1 MYDLGNP
8 GSGLGQ
14 ANSVEGLN
22 SSMGFQSSHTN
33 TDINK
38 NKKNIKK
45 NLNRFASNKKKPH
58 TITKMNN
65 NELFPEIHN
74 NHNHS

>member
-38 NKKNIKK
+38 NKKN
-45 NLNRFASNKKKPH
+45 LNRFASNKKKTTYYH
-58 TITKMNN
+58 K
-65 NELFPEIHN
+65 NE
-74 NHNHS
+74 

>member
-22 SSMGFQSSHTN
+22 QSMRFQSSHIN

-38 NKKNIKK
+38 NKKNI
-45 NLNRFASNKKKPH
+45 
-58 TITKMNN
+58 
-65 NELFPEIHN
+65 
-74 NHNHS
+74 

>member
-22 SSMGFQSSHTN
+22 SSMGFQSSHIN
-33 TDINK
+33 TDIN
-38 NKKNIKK
+38 KNIKK
-45 NLNRFASNKKKPH
+45 NLNRFASNKKKNTYYH
-58 TITKMNN
+58 K
-65 NELFPEIHN
+65 NE
-74 NHNHS
+74 